1 VVVHI
6 ARGGLTLSER
16 PRLFCGVLILIIF
29 SPLLIM
35 PLSTPMLSNV
45 VIVMHEDEATNLTL
59 ATLRANIPNLQVISY
74 GSPIYYL
81 SIFRLMNPTLWLS
94 HGTEEGILAGVD
106 VISWRDFSRM
116 VEMTPSNDVILACE
130 SSGINEY
137 VDSGAALGF
146 EGSIDA
152 RVAGFVGSII
162 VLSQNFGLMSGTVLR
177 VLDGAFDLI
186 SNLITGALTLIPLGA
201 IPSWWGI
208 IKAALIG
215 IITGIYFLA
224 GETQLPTAAAS
235 WSHPAL
241 FLGILSFLVSLV
253 GYIAYLVV
261 GSFFPSVGV
270 FINYMYLIL
279 GAAVGVILSLVL
291 GGALPGLSYFILYI
305 GGWLA
310 SLIGVQ
316 ASWAAPWC
324 RAAFAASAAIFIVSA
339 LDLLL
344 FAYWTYYV

>member
-1 VVVHI
+1 MVVSMVK
-6 ARGGLTLSER
+6 GGVNLSR
-16 PRLFCGVLILIIF
+16 KPQVLCSILILIIF

-35 PLSTPMLSNV
+35 PLSTPILSNV
-45 VIVMHEDEATNLTL
+45 VIVMHEDDATDLTL
-59 ATLRANIPNLQVISY
+59 DTLRVNIPNLQVISY
-74 GSPIYYL
+74 GSPMYYL
-81 SIFRLMNPTLWLS
+81 SIFRLMNPILWLS

-106 VISWRDFSRM
+106 IISWRDFSRI

-137 VDSGAALGF
+137 VDTGDAFGF

-152 RVAGFVGSII
+152 RMAGFVGSII
-162 VLSQNFGLMSGTVLR
+162 VLSQNFGLMSNAVLNA
-177 VLDGAFDLI
+177 LDGAFDLI
-186 SNLITGALTLIPLGA
+186 NNLMTGALALIPLGA

-208 IKAALIG
+208 VKAELIG
-215 IITGIYFLA
+215 TITGIYFLA
-224 GETQLPTAAAS
+224 GETQLPAAAAT

-241 FLGILSFLVSLV
+241 FLGLLSFLVSVV
-253 GYIAYLVV
+253 GYLAYLVV
-261 GSFFPSVGV
+261 GFFFPSVGV

-279 GAAVGVILSLVL
+279 GAAVGVVLSLIL

-324 RAAFAASAAIFIVSA
+324 RAAFAASAAIFLISA
-339 LDLLL
+339 LDVLL